1 MSFDDVLNEE
11 LKNPEFKKEWDGIK
25 EENIIIKNIETVVT
39 NCEEHISLLSKY
51 RECQPA
57 SDKLAAEYISKI
69 SELRDEWSDAL
80 NTIREN
86 GFSPE
91 GRLSYVDVS
100 YRGSY
105 AFVILSGYI
114 KDLCFGLE
122 KLKLRDDYRRFCN
135 SQDVFQTPRA

>member
-1 MSFDDVLNEE
+1 MKYEDVLNEE
-11 LKNPEFKKEWDGIK
+11 LKDPEFKKELDAIK
-25 EENIIIKNIETVVT
+25 EESVIIKNLETVVE
-39 NCEEHISLLSKY
+39 NCEEHISLLTKY

-57 SDKLAAEYISKI
+57 SDKLASEYITKI
-69 SELRDEWSDAL
+69 SELRNEWSDAL

-86 GFSPE
+86 GFSTE

-122 KLKLRDDYRRFCN
+122 KLKLLDDYRKFCN
-135 SQDVFQTPRA
+135 SEEHR